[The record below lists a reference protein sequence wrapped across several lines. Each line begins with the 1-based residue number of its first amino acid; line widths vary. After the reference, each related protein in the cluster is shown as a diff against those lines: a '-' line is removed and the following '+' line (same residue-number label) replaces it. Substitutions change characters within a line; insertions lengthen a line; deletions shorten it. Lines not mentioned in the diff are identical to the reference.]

1 MFVLGGYQ
9 VQDFIPEQFVELFFK
24 VQEVQRVQI
33 LVTIRKSM
41 IASLMTKKNKSVCK
55 EHTFHIQ

>member
-1 MFVLGGYQ
+1 M
-9 VQDFIPEQFVELFFK
+9 QDFIPEQFVELFFK